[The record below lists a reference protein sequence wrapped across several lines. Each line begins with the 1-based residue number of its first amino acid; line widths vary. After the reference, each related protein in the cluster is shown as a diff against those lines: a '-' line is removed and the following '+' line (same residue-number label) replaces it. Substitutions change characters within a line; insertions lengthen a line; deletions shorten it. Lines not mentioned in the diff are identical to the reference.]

1 MKDQI
6 VTFKADEDLFNLLN
20 KIPNKS
26 EFIRNSIL
34 KALDNLCPLCN
45 GTGIL
50 NNCQKNHWIE
60 FKKHHGLAECNEC
73 KSVYLTCESI
83 LK

>member
-1 MKDQI
+1 MKEQI
-6 VTFKADEDLFNLLN
+6 ITFKVDEELFRLLN

-34 KALDNLCPLCN
+34 KAVDNLCPLCN

-50 NNCQKNHWIE
+50 NMCQKTHWTE
-60 FKKHHGLAECNEC
+60 FKDHHNLAKCDDC
-73 KSVYLTCESI
+73 KSVHLTCENM
-83 LK
+83 

>member
-1 MKDQI
+1 MKEQI
-6 VTFKADEDLFNLLN
+6 VTFKVDEDLYGLLN

-26 EFIRNSIL
+26 EFIRNSIF

-50 NNCQKNHWIE
+50 KTCQKNHWDE
-60 FKKHHGLAECNEC
+60 FKKLHPLVECEDC
-73 KSVYLTCESI
+73 KSVYLTCNHM
-83 LK
+83 

>member
-1 MKDQI
+1 MKEQV
-6 VTFKADEDLFNLLN
+6 VTFKVDEEFFKHLN

-34 KALDNLCPLCN
+34 KALKSLCPLCN

-50 NNCQKNHWIE
+50 NDCQKDHWIKFE
-60 FKKHHGLAECNEC
+60 EHHHLRECDDC
-73 KSVYLTCESI
+73 KSMYLTCERI
-83 LK
+83 